1 MFAIKV
7 PSVNRILS
15 KEGYR
20 IDMDINDM
28 NSAQQRFAVAE
39 KGIFLNSKFIVSIL
53 YAANIK
59 WFFET
64 PNLFG
69 MSLDK

>member
-20 IDMDINDM
+20 IDMDIDDM
-28 NSAQQRFAVAE
+28 NLVQHCIAVAFE
-39 KGIFLNSKFIVSIL
+39 EIFLNSKFIFSIL
-53 YAANIK
+53 
-59 WFFET
+59 
-64 PNLFG
+64 
-69 MSLDK
+69 

>member
-20 IDMDINDM
+20 IDMDIDDM
-28 NSAQQRFAVAE
+28 NSAQQLFAVTE
-39 KGIFLNSKFIVSIL
+39 EVLFLNSKFILSIL
-53 YAANIK
+53 YDANIK
-59 WFFET
+59 
-64 PNLFG
+64 
-69 MSLDK
+69 